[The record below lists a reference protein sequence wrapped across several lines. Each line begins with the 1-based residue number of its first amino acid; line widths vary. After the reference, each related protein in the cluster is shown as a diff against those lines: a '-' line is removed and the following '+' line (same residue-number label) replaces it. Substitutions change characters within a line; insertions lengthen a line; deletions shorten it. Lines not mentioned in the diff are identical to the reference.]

1 MHAETV
7 YQDNLYFRLF
17 ADIKNLSYYL
27 FEDKKLSLLKFL
39 NITMKKLLLIGLFG
53 LTSLNIYA
61 QEETAS
67 YNGEKYGYII
77 DKAGK
82 KMEGVIKLHG
92 SYYSPWQNQLKVK
105 FAAPADIDKVKN
117 KIKYKSYDADD
128 IKEYMLYEGDTPRIF
143 QSIKYSN
150 AREAMNT
157 SDNITGL
164 SAGLKAINNLS
175 RTSQFAEVIA
185 DGKITVY
192 KLYGYPSSV
201 TANSANGVSQAETQ
215 RLQDNPNYI
224 YSKKGGKVEE
234 LTPAKA
240 KIIITDCPYAKAKMT
255 KGEYGSLKNEE
266 KKRTGLGK
274 FIREEVSNSMTDK
287 LSLINEVI
295 YDYNENCK

>member
-1 MHAETV
+1 
-7 YQDNLYFRLF
+7 
-17 ADIKNLSYYL
+17 
-27 FEDKKLSLLKFL
+27 
-39 NITMKKLLLIGLFG
+39 MKKLLLTAILGLI
-53 LTSLNIYA
+53 SLNSYA

-82 KMEGVIKLHG
+82 KTEGVVRLHG

-117 KIKYKSYDADD
+117 KIKYKNYDADD
-128 IKEYMLYEGDTPRIF
+128 IKEYMVYEGDTPRVF
-143 QSIKYSN
+143 QSVKYSN
-150 AREAMNT
+150 AREALNTT
-157 SDNITGL
+157 SDDITGL

-175 RTSQFAEVIA
+175 RSSQFAEVVA
-185 DGKITVY
+185 EGKITVY

-201 TANSANGVSQAETQ
+201 TANSANGVSREETE
-215 RLQDNPNYI
+215 RLQKYPNYI

-240 KIIITDCPYAKAKMT
+240 KIIIADCPYTKAKVT

-274 FIREEVSNSMTDK
+274 FIREEISNSMTDK
-287 LSLINEVI
+287 MTLINEVI